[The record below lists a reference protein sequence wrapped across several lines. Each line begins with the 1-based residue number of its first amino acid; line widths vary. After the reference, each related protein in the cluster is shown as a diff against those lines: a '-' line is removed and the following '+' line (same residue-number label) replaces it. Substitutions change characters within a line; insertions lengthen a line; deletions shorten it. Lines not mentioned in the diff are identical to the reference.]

1 MKRFATLLALCGLS
15 GLSISCG
22 SEEPE
27 RLDTLPPVTAK
38 AGGLTLLTPIVRGI
52 PVGKDATYC
61 TFTDVITKDK
71 LLLHNTGGA
80 QSPGGHHAILFYTPV
95 PEAPRTIPCEAA
107 DMERFRQVIGGTGGE
122 GTAVWEPTPNV
133 AAEIPAGVQL
143 IVQHHWINYTDK
155 PLDAQAVIVTEP
167 AEMRADTVLAGATAV
182 VATNFRIPAMGQ
194 FQGVSECEFKQR
206 KRYLMGLPHQHEWG
220 KHVKVELVRAG
231 GATETI
237 IDTDFEPSMVFEPP
251 VTDFERKG
259 ARLTVEPG
267 DKIRLSCDW
276 KNTNA
281 EPLEFPREM
290 CVFFGYSDDGE
301 TAYCTNGEW
310 D

>member
-15 GLSISCG
+15 TVSISCG
-22 SEEPE
+22 SEEAE
-27 RLDTLPPVTAK
+27 RLDSLPPVTAK

-61 TFTDVITKDK
+61 TFTDVITKEK
-71 LLLHNTGGA
+71 LLIHNTYGA
-80 QSPGGHHAILFYTPV
+80 QSPGGHHAIMFYTPV
-95 PEAPRTIPCEAA
+95 PETPRTVPCEAA
-107 DMERFRQVIGGTGGE
+107 DMERFRQVLGGTGGE

-133 AAEIPAGVQL
+133 AAEIPAGAQL

-155 PLDAQAVIVTEP
+155 PMDGQAILFTEP
-167 AEMRADTVLAGATAV
+167 AVMRPDTVLAGATAV
-182 VATNFRIPAMGQ
+182 VATNFRIPANSPLQ
-194 FQGVSECEFKQR
+194 VTSECEFKKQ
-206 KRYLMGLPHQHEWG
+206 KRYMVGLPHQHEWG
-220 KHVKVELVRAG
+220 KHVKIELVRAAG
-231 GATETI
+231 GTEKI
-237 IDTDFEPSMVFEPP
+237 IDTDFDPSMVFEPP

-259 ARLTVEPG
+259 ARLVVEPG
-267 DKIRLSCDW
+267 DKIRLTCDW
-276 KNTNA
+276 NNTRA

-301 TAYCTNGEW
+301 VAYCTNGEW